1 MFWLLIVLVF
11 VFVGCL
17 ISWFG
22 VRLFSGWLVISRCW
36 VDGWFG
42 YRCCDFVSCCL
53 LVGDWLWHL
62 FGVFRVWLWFVGL
75 GLL

>member
-36 VDGWFG
+36 WM
-42 YRCCDFVSCCL
+42 
-53 LVGDWLWHL
+53 
-62 FGVFRVWLWFVGL
+62 VGL
-75 GLL
+75 VIGVVILCLAVC